1 MTVFV
6 PHKYQ
11 EYAIERI
18 IDTEF
23 IALLLEMGLGKT
35 VSTLT
40 AIDKLLNDYFEIEKV
55 LVVAP
60 LRVADD
66 TWAREVEK
74 WDHLRHL
81 RISKVL
87 GSADQRRKA
96 LAAEADI
103 YVINRENVEWL
114 VGEIGP
120 TNWPFDTVVID
131 ELSSFKNHQ
140 SKRFKALRRVR
151 PKMKRVI
158 GLTGTPAPNGLID
171 LWSQIYLLDQGERLG
186 KTIGGY
192 RDRYFVP
199 GQRSGHTVYE
209 WKQKKESEERIY
221 EAIGDIAVSMKAED
235 WLDLPERI
243 DRTVPIRL
251 SDKAWALYKKLERDL
266 LLPYAD
272 ADVVAS
278 TAAVLSN
285 KLLQMA
291 SGAVYDED
299 RGVKEIHDAKLD
311 ALDDII
317 EAAQGKPVMVFY
329 NFQHSLN
336 RIQQRF
342 PYAKTL
348 RKGKDGVEDIR
359 AWNNDETPLLLLH
372 PKSAGH
378 GLNLQ
383 ESSCQTVVW
392 YDQIWSLEEDQQANA
407 RVYRQGQ
414 TRSVIILR
422 LVAEGTMDE
431 EVVKAIEEKAA
442 GQEEMKQAL
451 KARIERVRDDA

>member
-1 MTVFV
+1 MKYK
-6 PHKYQ
+6 PHQYQ
-11 EYAIERI
+11 EYATQRI
-18 IDTEF
+18 LDTKY

-40 AIDKLLNDYFEIEKV
+40 AIDLLLNDYFDASRV
-55 LVVAP
+55 LVIAP

-74 WDHLRHL
+74 WDHLKHL
-81 RISKVL
+81 RISKIL

-96 LAAEADI
+96 LKEDADI

-114 VGEIGP
+114 VSELG
-120 TNWPFDTVVID
+120 TKWNFDTVVID

-140 SKRFKALRRVR
+140 SKRFRALRRIR
-151 PKMKRVI
+151 PLVKRVI
-158 GLTGTPAPNGLID
+158 GLTGTPAPNGLLD
-171 LWSQIYLLDQGERLG
+171 LWPQVYLLDQGERLG

-192 RDRYFVP
+192 RDRYFIP
-199 GQRSGHTVYE
+199 GERDGHIVYK
-209 WKQKKESEERIY
+209 WNQKKEAEERIY
-221 EAIGDIAVSMKAED
+221 EAISDIAVSMKAED
-235 WLDLPERI
+235 WLELPERI
-243 DRTVPIRL
+243 DRVINVKL
-251 SDKAWALYKKLERDL
+251 SDKARELYKQLERDL
-266 LLPYAD
+266 LLPYMD

-291 SGAVYDED
+291 SGAVYDEEK
-299 RGVKEIHDAKLD
+299 GVKLIHDAKLD
-311 ALDDII
+311 ALEDII

-329 NFQHSLN
+329 NFKHSLS

-342 PYAKTL
+342 PQAQVL
-348 RKGKDGVEDIR
+348 RKGKEGNQDI
-359 AWNNDETPLLLLH
+359 ADWNSDKIPLLLLH

-407 RVYRQGQ
+407 RVHRQGQ
-414 TRSVIILR
+414 KRNIVVMR

-431 EVVKAIEEKAA
+431 EAVAALDRKAT
-442 GQEEMKQAL
+442 GQDAL
-451 KARIERVRDDA
+451 MEAVKARIERMSG